1 MGDQLT
7 FEYWNGYQH
16 NKTLKKK
23 RRRKKKKLNVIVK
36 TCGLLSRITLHVQL
50 GDEELASGD

>member
-23 RRRKKKKLNVIVK
+23 RRSKKKKLNVIVK
-36 TCGLLSRITLHVQL
+36 TCGLLSRITLHVYVCEWIL
-50 GDEELASGD
+50 